1 MSLTIN
7 VREAA
12 NATILEVAGRL
23 TLGASGPSL
32 QETVRE
38 MLASSHKNIVLDLG
52 GVTYFD
58 SFGLGQLIATNTTAI
73 SRGGAIKLLNL
84 NQKTEELLL
93 LTKLYT
99 VFEIYT
105 DEAKALR
112 SFDTSAVQR

>member
-7 VREAA
+7 VREVA

-38 MLASSHKNIVLDLG
+38 LLASSHKNIVLDLG

-58 SFGLGQLIATNTTAI
+58 SFGLGQLIAVNTTAL

-84 NQKTEELLL
+84 NQKTEELML

-99 VFEIYT
+99 VFAIYT
-105 DEAKALR
+105 DEAKALM
-112 SFDTSAVQR
+112 SFSTPTVQS